1 MWVIT
6 PDPTDSAA
14 YVTVGADR
22 SGQTSCMY
30 FKTNCLQQTLHQFS
44 WTDLPRRCH
53 ICGKIGANATRQL
66 KSLFSSDS
74 LYNPKGQVL
83 PWQQLA
89 LSWAGKAYK
98 NMITWVKK
106 TYVCA
111 KYVRKEHTR
120 HSDSSA
126 ALKVK
131 NASKS
136 SPSASN
142 KSKRQKVDTT
152 QWAWSDLGPVRWYP
166 RTGAVDHECIVVS
179 SLYWLKIK
187 TNNRATAFYKG
198 FEAATPNAKACKSA
212 SSRVNPWGSNCV
224 ADN

>member
-6 PDPTDSAA
+6 PDPTDSAYA
-14 YVTVGADR
+14 TVGADR

-30 FKTNCLQQTLHQFS
+30 FKTNCLQQSLHQFS

-53 ICGKIGANATRQL
+53 IWGKIGANVTRQL

-126 ALKVK
+126 TSKWK
-131 NASKS
+131 THPSPHPASQMR
-136 SPSASN
+136 A
-142 KSKRQKVDTT
+142 RDR
-152 QWAWSDLGPVRWYP
+152 RWIP
-166 RTGAVDHECIVVS
+166 HSGHEVTLDPPGDIQEQELWTMSV
-179 SLYWLKIK
+179 LW
-187 TNNRATAFYKG
+187 ATASYKG
-198 FEAATPNAKACKSA
+198 FEATTPNAKACKSA
-212 SSRVNPWGSNCV
+212 SSRVNPWGSNCA
-224 ADN
+224 ADD